1 MKFFVPKCDTPELAL
16 EVWDVV
22 KRRCEDYLK
31 GEINDTKIYSLL
43 YLNEG
48 KRYFV
53 TVGEEHPE
61 NGEIVDVIFE
71 SDMYLICTRNQ
82 GVKTGTPIMVG
93 SVVDIEEF
101 D

>member
-1 MKFFVPKCDTPELAL
+1 MKFFVPKYDTTELAL

-22 KRRCEDYLK
+22 KRRCEDHLK
-31 GEINDTKIYSLL
+31 REIKDSKVYSLL

-53 TVGEEHPE
+53 TVGEEHPG
-61 NGEIVDVIFE
+61 NGEIVDIIFE

-82 GVKTGTPIMVG
+82 GVKKGTPITVG
-93 SVVDIEEF
+93 NIVDIEEF
-101 D
+101 E